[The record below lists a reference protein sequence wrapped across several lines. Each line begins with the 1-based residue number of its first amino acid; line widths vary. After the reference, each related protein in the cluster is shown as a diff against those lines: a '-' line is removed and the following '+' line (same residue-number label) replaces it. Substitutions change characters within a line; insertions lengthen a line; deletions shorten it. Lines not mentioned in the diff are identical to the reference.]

1 MAALNELAP
10 TGDVLSFSDKCGIAF
25 FTASLS
31 PLEIQQLMSDN
42 IGIEDIAP
50 DEKVE
55 IDTVSSSDIKK
66 REDEKNQMDRVRSSK
81 FRKRED
87 TSATRVQVQRS
98 ARSHLAYI
106 STSPLSSIDNDKYAW
121 VITGGAGVTIY
132 WIV

>member
-42 IGIEDIAP
+42 IGIEYIAP

-66 REDEKNQMDRVRSSK
+66 REDEKN
-81 FRKRED
+81 
-87 TSATRVQVQRS
+87 
-98 ARSHLAYI
+98 
-106 STSPLSSIDNDKYAW
+106 
-121 VITGGAGVTIY
+121 
-132 WIV
+132 